1 MTKENLWKNYS
12 EEKKSKVFEFAEE
25 YKKYLNLAKTE
36 REFVVVTEKK
46 LKKNGFVDIKT
57 KETLSKLISHE

>member
-25 YKKYLNLAKTE
+25 YKKYLNLAKKE
-36 REFVVVTEKK
+36 REFCRSDRKKTEKK
-46 LKKNGFVDIKT
+46 WFC
-57 KETLSKLISHE
+57 